1 MEVTNPNEFTFHVLG
16 LRVQTSAIG
25 KRNFVC
31 MHRAVHK
38 ETTNQH
44 NNITTSTTKSQPAQQ
59 YHQRNE
65 ITTKSP
71 TQQHHQ
77 HSNIT
82 STTRSPPP
90 ATLHTLPTAH
100 STLYTPH
107 SAHYTLHSTL
117 RTLHFT
123 LYTSHSSLYTL
134 HSAVHTFQFTF
145 YTLHSA
151 LYIPHFTLY
160 TPLYTLYTP
169 HSTLYTSN
177 STLCTPPSS
186 AFHSPQRTGTV
197 TGENVDC
204 SINLF
209 HRSVLHDCIWV
220 RGLHLVLSP
229 FWMIFFHK
237 MAISQPWSFPRICGP
252 TWASSVSRR
261 RGRFHPIK

>member
-1 MEVTNPNEFTFHVLG
+1 MKSLFSIHGIHQWLHGWCDSSAAYFTVESSSKRSGGWQATPWPHPWCNSFNKQDGSHEPECIHVLG

-25 KRNFVC
+25 KRTFVC

-100 STLYTPH
+100 STLH
-107 SAHYTLHSTL
+107 TLHSTL

-123 LYTSHSSLYTL
+123 LH
-134 HSAVHTFQFTF
+134 
-145 YTLHSA
+145 
-151 LYIPHFTLY
+151 
-160 TPLYTLYTP
+160 TP
-169 HSTLYTSN
+169 HSTLYTLHF
-177 STLCTPPSS
+177 TLYT
-186 AFHSPQRTGTV
+186 
-197 TGENVDC
+197 
-204 SINLF
+204 
-209 HRSVLHDCIWV
+209 
-220 RGLHLVLSP
+220 
-229 FWMIFFHK
+229 
-237 MAISQPWSFPRICGP
+237 
-252 TWASSVSRR
+252 
-261 RGRFHPIK
+261 

>member
-1 MEVTNPNEFTFHVLG
+1 MYLISYILLATRAARPRVSNRHLLRKTNSSRPSFGASVMFVEQDGSHEPECIHVLG

-25 KRNFVC
+25 KRTFVC

-65 ITTKSP
+65 IKTKSP

-100 STLYTPH
+100 STRHTLY
-107 SAHYTLHSTL
+107 STL

-123 LYTSHSSLYTL
+123 LH
-134 HSAVHTFQFTF
+134 
-145 YTLHSA
+145 
-151 LYIPHFTLY
+151 
-160 TPLYTLYTP
+160 TP
-169 HSTLYTSN
+169 HSTLYTLHF
-177 STLCTPPSS
+177 TLYT
-186 AFHSPQRTGTV
+186 
-197 TGENVDC
+197 
-204 SINLF
+204 
-209 HRSVLHDCIWV
+209 
-220 RGLHLVLSP
+220 
-229 FWMIFFHK
+229 
-237 MAISQPWSFPRICGP
+237 
-252 TWASSVSRR
+252 
-261 RGRFHPIK
+261 

>member
-1 MEVTNPNEFTFHVLG
+1 MEASNVACVCDRMWGKQDGSHEPECIHALG

-25 KRNFVC
+25 KRTFVC

-65 ITTKSP
+65 IKTKSP

-100 STLYTPH
+100 STLH
-107 SAHYTLHSTL
+107 TLHSTL

-123 LYTSHSSLYTL
+123 LH
-134 HSAVHTFQFTF
+134 
-145 YTLHSA
+145 
-151 LYIPHFTLY
+151 
-160 TPLYTLYTP
+160 TP
-169 HSTLYTSN
+169 HSTLYTLHF
-177 STLCTPPSS
+177 TLYT
-186 AFHSPQRTGTV
+186 
-197 TGENVDC
+197 
-204 SINLF
+204 
-209 HRSVLHDCIWV
+209 
-220 RGLHLVLSP
+220 
-229 FWMIFFHK
+229 
-237 MAISQPWSFPRICGP
+237 
-252 TWASSVSRR
+252 
-261 RGRFHPIK
+261 

>member
-1 MEVTNPNEFTFHVLG
+1 MKKVPEHCALLCGQSTNSSVRVSFNVEKVRKSEQDGSHEPECIHVLG

-25 KRNFVC
+25 KRTFVC

-65 ITTKSP
+65 ITTISP

-123 LYTSHSSLYTL
+123 LYT
-134 HSAVHTFQFTF
+134 
-145 YTLHSA
+145 
-151 LYIPHFTLY
+151 
-160 TPLYTLYTP
+160 
-169 HSTLYTSN
+169 
-177 STLCTPPSS
+177 
-186 AFHSPQRTGTV
+186 
-197 TGENVDC
+197 
-204 SINLF
+204 
-209 HRSVLHDCIWV
+209 
-220 RGLHLVLSP
+220 
-229 FWMIFFHK
+229 
-237 MAISQPWSFPRICGP
+237 
-252 TWASSVSRR
+252 
-261 RGRFHPIK
+261 